1 MNGRTVRAAA
11 GAAAVVGLAT
21 ACGPGYQ
28 DLPLPGRGVD
38 GPTYTINAPFQD
50 ALNLTEGARVK
61 IGGLPVGRVTELR
74 AEGFHAVASME
85 IEDDVELRAGT
96 TARLRYDT
104 PLGEV
109 FVELTPASAGK
120 AIEDGGSLAATK
132 TSTAP
137 SVEDTLAQAS
147 LLVNGGGLT
156 QVQTINEEL
165 NDVLGGREAN
175 VRSVMYR
182 ANAFLA
188 QANAAS
194 GDLDGLLR
202 DLNATSAM
210 LMKRKEVFGEA
221 IRALGPMAEVLRRET
236 PTLTRLLARS
246 NQVVARTNGVLDRT
260 DAELVQILHQLGP
273 ILDEIVSVEPQFVD
287 GLRSLA
293 AARRILDQ
301 AVPGD
306 VVPQDALL
314 HLDLRGLLDA
324 NAPSSGGSSG
334 TGDTQS
340 GGLLG
345 GLTGTVGGL
354 LGPGSDSSGGG
365 GLPLLNG
372 LLGGS
377 K

>member
-1 MNGRTVRAAA
+1 MTGRTVRTA
-11 GAAAVVGLAT
+11 VGLTAVLGVAT

-38 GPTYTINAPFQD
+38 GPMYTISAPFED
-50 ALNLTEGARVK
+50 ALNLTQGARVK
-61 IGGLPVGRVTELR
+61 MGGLPVGRVTELR

-85 IEDDVELRAGT
+85 IEDSVELRAGT

-104 PLGEV
+104 PLGEI
-109 FVELTPASAGK
+109 FVELTPASTGK
-120 AIEDGGSLAATK
+120 ALEDGGALAATK

-156 QVQTINEEL
+156 QIQTINEEL
-165 NDVLGGREAN
+165 NDVLDGRETS
-175 VRSVMYR
+175 VRSVMHR

-210 LMKRKEVFGEA
+210 LVKRKEVFGEA
-221 IRALGPMAEVLRRET
+221 IRSLGPMAEVLRRET
-236 PTLTRLLARS
+236 PTLTKLLARS
-246 NQVVARTNGVLDRT
+246 NQVVTRTNGVLDRT
-260 DAELVQILHQLGP
+260 DTELVQILRQLGP
-273 ILDEIVSVEPQFVD
+273 ILDEIVSVEPEFLD

-293 AARRILDQ
+293 AARRVLDE

-306 VVPQDALL
+306 VVPQDTLL

-324 NAPSSGGSSG
+324 NGPASGGSSSG
-334 TGDTQS
+334 TGGTQ
-340 GGLLG
+340 GGDLLG
-345 GLTGTVGGL
+345 GLTGT
-354 LGPGSDSSGGG
+354 GG
-365 GLPLLNG
+365 GLPLLGG